1 MALKDTSA
9 KRCAWRS
16 VMVTGATGGIGAATA
31 LRMAGLGWD
40 VIGTVR
46 SQEKA
51 DVLAAAAA
59 RRGLGL
65 RTVVLDVADPVS
77 CQEAMARVEEMT
89 GGGVWAVVNN
99 AGVPQAGSVED
110 VSDEQARH
118 LLEVN
123 LLGAMRICRLA
134 LPGMRRRGGG
144 RIVNVSSG
152 LGRVPW
158 PMGGWYCASKH
169 ALSAITHCLRVE
181 TAHAGV
187 RVSLVEP
194 GAFATAMLDRAVA
207 DLADTRPSG
216 GRAGY
221 DRSRD
226 LFTAVN
232 QRVPGPEP
240 VARVIAGAVS
250 ARRPR
255 ARYTVGLDARFLI
268 PLHTMGDMG
277 AALLVEASAEPG
289 IIASTF
295 MANSTGWPAATLFN
309 PYQAP
314 GRPHS
319 LDIDSEQL
327 LASFLGLDTRAL
339 QWLKEHDTEGR
350 VAGAGG
356 DGHVAG
362 AGWRRWPGRT
372 VRSSCR
378 RTGGSAGRRCTGWQS
393 PDVSRPT
400 RSPAPSV
407 HAATPAGA
415 VALVRSP
422 GPPRT

>member
-1 MALKDTSA
+1 MALTGTPADG
-9 KRCAWRS
+9 CAGRS

-31 LRMAGLGWD
+31 LRLAGLGWD
-40 VIGTVR
+40 VIGTAR
-46 SQEKA
+46 NQDKA
-51 DVLAAAAA
+51 DALLAAAAG
-59 RRGLGL
+59 RGLGL
-65 RTVVLDVADPVS
+65 RTVVLDVADAVS

-158 PMGGWYCASKH
+158 PMGGWYSASKH

-207 DLADTRPSG
+207 DLDNTDPADGRP
-216 GRAGY
+216 GY
-221 DRSRD
+221 GRSRT

-232 QRVPGPEP
+232 QRVPGPAP
-240 VARVIAGAVS
+240 VAKVIATALGA
-250 ARRPR
+250 RHPR

-268 PLHTMGDMG
+268 PLHTMTPLWLSDRIKHT
-277 AALLVEASAEPG
+277 V
-289 IIASTF
+289 
-295 MANSTGWPAATLFN
+295 TGLP
-309 PYQAP
+309 
-314 GRPHS
+314 
-319 LDIDSEQL
+319 
-327 LASFLGLDTRAL
+327 
-339 QWLKEHDTEGR
+339 
-350 VAGAGG
+350 
-356 DGHVAG
+356 
-362 AGWRRWPGRT
+362 RT
-372 VRSSCR
+372 
-378 RTGGSAGRRCTGWQS
+378 
-393 PDVSRPT
+393 
-400 RSPAPSV
+400 APSAPTQTV
-407 HAATPAGA
+407 EVAA
-415 VALVRSP
+415 
-422 GPPRT
+422 

>member
-1 MALKDTSA
+1 MVLTDTSA
-9 KRCAWRS
+9 DRCAGRS
-16 VMVTGATGGIGAATA
+16 VVLTGATGGIGASTA
-31 LRMAGLGWD
+31 LRLAGLGWD
-40 VIGTVR
+40 VIGTAR
-46 SQEKA
+46 SREKA
-51 DVLAAAAA
+51 EALVASAAG
-59 RRGLGL
+59 RGLVL

-77 CQEAMARVEEMT
+77 CREAMARVEEMT

-99 AGVPQAGSVED
+99 AGVPQAGCVED

-158 PMGGWYCASKH
+158 PMGGWYSASKH

-181 TAHAGV
+181 MAHAGV

-207 DLADTRPSG
+207 DLAHVDLSG
-216 GRAGY
+216 GGAGY

-226 LFTAVN
+226 LFTAVS

-240 VARVIAGAVS
+240 VARAIAAALS

-268 PLHTMGDMG
+268 PLHTMSPLWLSDRVKHAVTGLPRTAPAAPTAAAG
-277 AALLVEASAEPG
+277 AAA
-289 IIASTF
+289 
-295 MANSTGWPAATLFN
+295 
-309 PYQAP
+309 
-314 GRPHS
+314 
-319 LDIDSEQL
+319 
-327 LASFLGLDTRAL
+327 
-339 QWLKEHDTEGR
+339 
-350 VAGAGG
+350 
-356 DGHVAG
+356 
-362 AGWRRWPGRT
+362 
-372 VRSSCR
+372 
-378 RTGGSAGRRCTGWQS
+378 
-393 PDVSRPT
+393 
-400 RSPAPSV
+400 
-407 HAATPAGA
+407 
-415 VALVRSP
+415 
-422 GPPRT
+422 

>member
-1 MALKDTSA
+1 MRDVKAGMMALAGTSA
-9 KRCAWRS
+9 DRCAGRS
-16 VMVTGATGGIGAATA
+16 AVVTGATGGIGASTA
-31 LRMAGLGWD
+31 LRLAGSGWD
-40 VIGTVR
+40 VIGTAR

-51 DVLAAAAA
+51 DALVAAAAG
-59 RRGLGL
+59 RGLRL

-77 CQEAMARVEEMT
+77 CREAMATVEEMT
-89 GGGVWAVVNN
+89 AGGAWAVVNN
-99 AGVPQAGSVED
+99 AGVPQAGRVED

-158 PMGGWYCASKH
+158 PMGGWYSASKH

-181 TAHAGV
+181 MAHAGV

-207 DLADTRPSG
+207 DLAGADPSDG
-216 GRAGY
+216 AAGY

-232 QRVPGPEP
+232 QRVPGPGP
-240 VARVIAGAVS
+240 VAGVIARALS

-268 PLHTMGDMG
+268 PLHTMSPLWLSDRVKHAVTGLPRTAQGAHG
-277 AALLVEASAEPG
+277 AAVEV
-289 IIASTF
+289 
-295 MANSTGWPAATLFN
+295 
-309 PYQAP
+309 
-314 GRPHS
+314 
-319 LDIDSEQL
+319 
-327 LASFLGLDTRAL
+327 
-339 QWLKEHDTEGR
+339 
-350 VAGAGG
+350 VA
-356 DGHVAG
+356 
-362 AGWRRWPGRT
+362 
-372 VRSSCR
+372 
-378 RTGGSAGRRCTGWQS
+378 
-393 PDVSRPT
+393 
-400 RSPAPSV
+400 
-407 HAATPAGA
+407 
-415 VALVRSP
+415 
-422 GPPRT
+422 